1 MIFTRE
7 INDPLTGLVKK
18 LDAQVGKAGKNKMA
32 AIVVVLTDDEG
43 AEKKLKDLADVEQ
56 IKNVSLAVLENP
68 AGPPA
73 YKIAKDAEVT
83 VLLYKQHKV
92 AANHAF
98 KKGQFSEKSV
108 EEVVADL
115 PKIIQ

>member
-18 LDAQVGKAGKNKMA
+18 LDAEVGKAGKSKMA
-32 AIVVVLTDDEG
+32 ALFIVLSNDEKMEG
-43 AEKKLKDLADVEQ
+43 KLKELAEKEK
-56 IKNVSLAVLENP
+56 IKNVSLAVLENE

-73 YKIAKDAEVT
+73 YKIAKDAAVT
-83 VLLYKQHKV
+83 VLLYKSHKV

-98 KKGQFSEKSV
+98 KKGDFSDKSV
-108 EEVVADL
+108 EAVVGDL
-115 PKIIQ
+115 PKIMQ